1 MNLVSIINSKERIE
15 PDTIRKLTNLTDH
28 EIEKAMVLWT
38 VKHSRAVYEDMNVFE
53 NAVLV
58 LNGITPDV
66 DKIEGLTPAY
76 IWNALDIMEKY
87 AKDRKFSHEIKMYI
101 KYIFND
107 AGCWFYPRYSD
118 IDNNSLDAVQSL
130 AERGPFPLKE
140 DHDGIQAYRYLK
152 IITYIEENYHAI
164 REVN

>member
-76 IWNALDIMEKY
+76 I
-87 AKDRKFSHEIKMYI
+87 
-101 KYIFND
+101 
-107 AGCWFYPRYSD
+107 
-118 IDNNSLDAVQSL
+118 
-130 AERGPFPLKE
+130 
-140 DHDGIQAYRYLK
+140 
-152 IITYIEENYHAI
+152 
-164 REVN
+164 